1 MYALA
6 ELSCSCES
14 VCRYAL
20 VAKPLAPHTIP
31 VFRAI
36 LYTFSQKCLKLSP
49 QNSQTRKL
57 SSYIV
62 LLGQEMHPNI
72 KFGLIGLKLAE
83 ISSFEH
89 QYFSIP
95 KNALQADSVQVSQ
108 IRAPNV
114 ENHAK

>member
-1 MYALA
+1 MVFS
-6 ELSCSCES
+6 EIRSNRKFNIS
-14 VCRYAL
+14 
-20 VAKPLAPHTIP
+20 KPLG
-31 VFRAI
+31 FRPNT
-36 LYTFSQKCLKLSP
+36 TFWI
-49 QNSQTRKL
+49 TD
-57 SSYIV
+57 V
-62 LLGQEMHPNI
+62 HI